1 MKLCLLPVFLILIM
15 LLALTQACTPIDHGP
30 NTKVDKQGGYKNLK
44 LDATYDSLQKL
55 VDLRQTLDNQCLATK
70 KFAISTEPYTAIST
84 VRLDKVE
91 LEFVRDSLYRV
102 RLHTPYDYSTDRQ
115 LHEIFRAEFGEPSE
129 ERKTLAGTKYT
140 TYRWVGVNAYI
151 YIIQRDHA
159 DLDIEYGSF
168 RGKNRSIDAE
178 KKCGQQTRKST

>member
-1 MKLCLLPVFLILIM
+1 MGSNLQLISDFVIFKHRNNR
-15 LLALTQACTPIDHGP
+15 IDK
-30 NTKVDKQGGYKNLK
+30 NIKIYKNLK